1 VRLNP
6 ITGSKALSSSPRTLL
21 ARWGLIAALLSSVV
35 STCHASDGAALH
47 HKSCASC
54 HNGMFPG
61 GDGEMIYSAEFRKIK
76 QLTQLRQRVETCASR
91 VNAGW
96 FDEEIDGVTQW
107 LNQRFYRFQSG
118 K

>member
-1 VRLNP
+1 MRLNP
-6 ITGSKALSSSPRTLL
+6 ITSSRALSPSSKTLL

-47 HKSCASC
+47 HKNCASC

-61 GDGEMIYSAEFRKIK
+61 GNGEMIYSAEFRKIK

>member
-1 VRLNP
+1 
-6 ITGSKALSSSPRTLL
+6 
-21 ARWGLIAALLSSVV
+21 
-35 STCHASDGAALH
+35 
-47 HKSCASC
+47 
-54 HNGMFPG
+54 
-61 GDGEMIYSAEFRKIK
+61 MIYSAEFRKIK

>member
-1 VRLNP
+1 MRLNLK
-6 ITGSKALSSSPRTLL
+6 TELRALRQSPKTLR
-21 ARWGLIAALLSSVV
+21 ARRGLSAALLWLAV
-35 STCHASDGAALH
+35 SASHASDGAALH
-47 HKSCASC
+47 QKSCASC

-61 GDGEMIYSAEFRKIK
+61 GKGEMIYSAEFRKIT

-107 LNQRFYRFQSG
+107 LNQRFYRFPSG

>member
-1 VRLNP
+1 MRLNP
-6 ITGSKALSSSPRTLL
+6 KTKFRALRQSPKTLR
-21 ARWGLIAALLSSVV
+21 ARRGLSAALLWLAV
-35 STCHASDGAALH
+35 SASHASDGAALH
-47 HKSCASC
+47 QKSCASC

-61 GDGEMIYSAEFRKIK
+61 GKGEMNYSAEFRKIT

-107 LNQRFYRFQSG
+107 LNQRFYRFPSG

>member
-1 VRLNP
+1 MRLNP
-6 ITGSKALSSSPRTLL
+6 ITELRALRPSPTTLR
-21 ARWGLIAALLSSVV
+21 ARRGLSAALLWLAV
-35 STCHASDGAALH
+35 SASHASDGAALH
-47 HKSCASC
+47 QKSCASC

-61 GDGEMIYSAEFRKIK
+61 GKGEMIYSAEFRKIT

-107 LNQRFYRFQSG
+107 LNQRFYRFPSG